1 MEVINIKHILALLNI
16 IVINTLVFLYLLFNI
31 TINRQKY
38 KFLKYIL
45 QMIDNHNNLF

>member
-1 MEVINIKHILALLNI
+1 MNTLLKKFNI
-16 IVINTLVFLYLLFNI
+16 IF